1 MGGAEKGFKKFLGCA
16 DKAGEIDSV
25 VGKMT
30 VIGLSDLFRH
40 CNQIYRRIMYIYSES
55 FFFIFYFFT

>member
-1 MGGAEKGFKKFLGCA
+1 MGFA
-16 DKAGEIDSV
+16 DKAEEIEFV

-40 CNQIYRRIMYIYSES
+40 CNQIYRHIMYIYSERV
-55 FFFIFYFFT
+55 FFT

>member
-1 MGGAEKGFKKFLGCA
+1 M
-16 DKAGEIDSV
+16 

-40 CNQIYRRIMYIYSES
+40 CNQIYRRIMYIYSEWVC
-55 FFFIFYFFT
+55 FFYIMLFVCADCTDQSWLSARQ